1 MKKPVQTERVY
12 AAIRHALVPIALS
25 VSLNTMA
32 ASPTTDR
39 LSIKGEPLIAA
50 SGLKA
55 RKSDVQVS
63 GIVTDDKGEG
73 LPGVNVVI
81 KGTTK
86 GATTDV
92 QGRFSIN
99 VPGASTV
106 LVVSF
111 VGYKSQEI
119 TVGGQTQLNI
129 KLLADEQALDEVV
142 VVGYGTQSRGTVTG
156 AVAAVKSEDII
167 RTPAVAT
174 SSALVGRVPGITARQ
189 ADARPGGGTT
199 IQIRNMGAP
208 LYVIDNIVSDEGQF
222 NNLGI
227 NDIENISILKD
238 GSAAIY
244 GLRAANGVVLV
255 TTKKGKA
262 GQKPVVSLA
271 GYYGLQN
278 FTRYPK
284 PANAYQHVRGL
295 AESDQNRGI
304 APNITPTDL
313 EKWRVG
319 TEKGFQSFDYY
330 DMVMRPNVPQS
341 YLNGSVSGGSES
353 VSYYVSAS
361 HLNQDALIKDYNFQR
376 SNFQANV
383 EAGLSKKLR
392 IGTQISGRFENRSQ
406 VGVPGLDDY
415 FNPFLSIFSMWP
427 TERPYA
433 NDNPLY
439 INQTHNVNV
448 NPATYRK
455 EITGYIDEL
464 WRAVK
469 ANFTAQ
475 YDFDFGV
482 SLKGTYSYNFTNF
495 DFDGFEYT
503 YDAYNYDANTDTY
516 NVVPGGGNQNPW
528 RERRKRNVADRFS
541 QLQATY
547 NKQFGDHGLSTVLA
561 YERYDTDNKYMI
573 VHTVPPNNYIPL
585 MSFAN
590 QDYLLDEWNVTA
602 RAGYIGRVNYNYK
615 QRYLAE
621 VLGRYDG
628 SFLFAPGR
636 RYGFFPGAS
645 LGWRASEEPFFKNSG
660 VGKVV
665 SELKLRASYGRT
677 GSDLLNNS
685 FIVPPYSY
693 LPGYDF
699 LQGSAIFNGGYV
711 IGVRPR
717 GLPITTLSWVSNAS
731 SNIGVDF
738 GLFNGRLSGQ
748 FDLFERRRS
757 GLPAAQYDV
766 LLPSEVGYSLPN
778 ANLNSDAIR
787 GLEGALSY
795 SGKAGDVTYTIGAN
809 ATLAR
814 MRSLSIYKP
823 RFGNSWDEY
832 RNSGVDRWSSIN
844 WGYQVEGRFQ
854 SQQQIDEHRVDN
866 DGQGNRTQ
874 LPGDFIYKDV
884 NGDGL
889 ITGLDER
896 PIGYAEGATP
906 YVNYAFN
913 GTFGYRNFSLRFDVV
928 GAGLQTFRR
937 EVEQK
942 IPFQNNGTS
951 PDYILEDRWH
961 RSDPFNPDSP
971 WVEGT
976 YPAIRKDQPSHV
988 NYSRRSDFWVTN
1000 VQYLR
1005 LRNLEIGYN
1014 IPKTFL
1020 SKVGASAM
1028 RVYINGTNLISFDN
1042 LKSIQVDPEI
1052 SSNGALVYPPQR
1064 LYNAGFALSF

>member
-1 MKKPVQTERVY
+1 MT
-12 AAIRHALVPIALS
+12 HTGALLPTGYTITG
-25 VSLNTMA
+25 LN
-32 ASPTTDR
+32 
-39 LSIKGEPLIAA
+39 
-50 SGLKA
+50 
-55 RKSDVQVS
+55 SDVLLS
-63 GIVTDDKGEG
+63 GTVTDDKGEG

-81 KGTTK
+81 KGSSK
-86 GATTDV
+86 GSTTDA
-92 QGRFSIN
+92 QGQFSIS
-99 VPGASTV
+99 VPGPGTV
-106 LVVSF
+106 LVFSF
-111 VGYKSQEI
+111 VGYKSQEV
-119 TVGGQTQLNI
+119 TVGNQTRVAV

-156 AVAAVKSEDII
+156 SVAAVKSEDIL

-189 ADARPGGGTT
+189 TDARPGGGTS
-199 IQIRNMGAP
+199 IQIRNMGTP
-208 LYVIDNIVSDEGQF
+208 LYVIDNIVADAGQF

-262 GQKPVVSLA
+262 GQKPVISLS

-295 AESDQNRGI
+295 VESDQNRGI
-304 APNITPTDL
+304 TSTITASEL

-319 TEKGFQSFDYY
+319 TEKGFQSYDYY
-330 DMVMRPNVPQS
+330 TMVMRPNVPQT
-341 YLNGSVSGGSES
+341 YLNGSVSGGSDN

-361 HLNQDALIKDYNFQR
+361 HLDQDALIKDFNFKR

-392 IGTQISGRFENRSQ
+392 IGTQISGRIEDRFQ
-406 VGVPGLDDY
+406 TGVPGLDDY

-433 NDNPLY
+433 NDNPAY

-448 NPATYRK
+448 NPATYKK
-455 EITGYIDEL
+455 EITGTISEL

-475 YDFDFGV
+475 YDFDFGLA
-482 SLKGTYSYNFTNF
+482 LKGTYSYNFSNF

-503 YDAYNYDANTDTY
+503 YDAYTYDAKTDSY

-528 RERRKRNVADRFS
+528 RERRKRNIADRFS
-541 QLQATY
+541 QLQASY
-547 NKQFGDHGLSTVLA
+547 NKQFGDHGLSSVLA
-561 YERYDTDNKYMI
+561 YERYDTDNKYMV

-590 QDYLLDEWNVTA
+590 QDILIDNWDVTA
-602 RAGYIGRVNYNYK
+602 RAGYIGRLNYNYK
-615 QRYLAE
+615 QRYLVEA
-621 VLGRYDG
+621 LGRYDG

-645 LGWRASEEPFFKNSG
+645 VGWRISEEPFFNKGAGNI
-660 VGKVV
+660 V

-677 GSDLLNNS
+677 GSDLLNDS

-693 LPGYDF
+693 LPGYNF
-699 LQGSAIFNGGYV
+699 LQGSAIFNGNYV

-717 GLPITTLSWVSNAS
+717 GLPITTLSWINNVST
-731 SNIGVDF
+731 NIGVDF
-738 GLFNGRLSGQ
+738 GLFNGSLTGQ
-748 FDLFERRRS
+748 FDVFERKRT
-757 GLPAAQYDV
+757 GLPASQYDV
-766 LLPSEVGYSLPN
+766 LLPSEVGYTLPN

-795 SGKAGDVTYTIGAN
+795 SGKAGEFTYTVGVN

-814 MRSLSIYKP
+814 MRSVDIYKP
-823 RFGNSWDEY
+823 RFGNALDEY
-832 RNSGVDRWSSIN
+832 RNSAVDRWSSIN

-854 SQQQIDEHRVDN
+854 SQQQIDEYRVDN

-884 NGDGL
+884 NGDG
-889 ITGLDER
+889 IINSLDER

-906 YVNYAFN
+906 YANYAFN
-913 GTFGYRNFSLRFDVV
+913 GTVGFRGFSLRVDVV

-951 PDYILEDRWH
+951 PAYILEDRWH
-961 RSDPFNPDSP
+961 RADPFNGDSP
-971 WVEGT
+971 WVPGT
-976 YPAIRKDQPSHV
+976 YPVIRKDQPSHV

-1005 LRNLEIGYN
+1005 LRNLEVAYN

-1020 SKVGASAM
+1020 SKLGVSAM
-1028 RVYINGTNLISFDN
+1028 RVYVNGTNLVSFDN
-1042 LKSIQVDPEI
+1042 LKSIEVDPEI

-1064 LYNAGFALSF
+1064 LYNTGFALTF

>member
-1 MKKPVQTERVY
+1 MTAYALIPLACAMPCKDALARPTALKFRTEGWH
-12 AAIRHALVPIALS
+12 AIPRHA
-25 VSLNTMA
+25 
-32 ASPTTDR
+32 
-39 LSIKGEPLIAA
+39 
-50 SGLKA
+50 
-55 RKSDVQVS
+55 DVVVS
-63 GIVTDDKGEG
+63 GKVTDDKGEA

-81 KGTTK
+81 KGSTR
-86 GATTDV
+86 GSTTDA
-92 QGRFSIN
+92 QGLFSIT
-99 VPGASTV
+99 VPDPNTV
-106 LVVSF
+106 LVFSF
-111 VGYKSQEI
+111 VGYRTQEI
-119 TVGGQTQLNI
+119 VAGNASQLAI
-129 KLLADEQALDEVV
+129 KLVADDQSLDEVV

-156 AVAAVKSEDII
+156 SVASVKAEEII
-167 RTPAVAT
+167 RTPAVAAT
-174 SSALVGRVPGITARQ
+174 SALVGRVPGITARQ
-189 ADARPGGGTT
+189 TDARPGGGTN

-208 LYVIDNIVSDEGQF
+208 LYVIDGIVADVGQF

-255 TTKKGKA
+255 TTKRGKA
-262 GQKPVVSLA
+262 GQKPVISLS

-278 FTRYPK
+278 FTRYPR
-284 PANAYQHVRGL
+284 PANAYQHVRAL

-304 APNITPTDL
+304 PTTITPTEL
-313 EKWRVG
+313 EKWRIG

-330 DMVMRPNVPQS
+330 DMVMRPNVPQA
-341 YLNGSVSGGSES
+341 YLNGSVSGGSEN
-353 VSYYVSAS
+353 VTYYVSAS
-361 HLNQDALIKDYNFQR
+361 HLTQDALIRDYNFKR

-392 IGTQISGRFENRSQ
+392 IGTQISGRIEDRFQ

-433 NDNPLY
+433 NDNPKY

-455 EITGYIDEL
+455 EVTGYINET

-475 YDFDFGV
+475 YDFDFGLSV
-482 SLKGTYSYNFTNF
+482 KGTYSYNFTNF

-503 YDAYNYDANTDTY
+503 YDAYTYDAATDTY
-516 NVVPGGGNQNPW
+516 NAVPGGGNQNPW
-528 RERRKRNVADRFS
+528 RERRKRNVADRFM
-541 QLQATY
+541 QMQATY
-547 NKQFGDHGLSTVLA
+547 NKQLGDHSLAAVAA
-561 YERYDTDNKYMI
+561 YERYDTDNKYMV

-590 QDYLLDEWNVTA
+590 QDLLIDEWNVTA
-602 RAGYIGRVNYNYK
+602 RAGYIGRFNYNYK
-615 QRYLAE
+615 QRYLVE
-621 VLGRYDG
+621 LLGRYDG

-645 LGWRASEEPFFKNSG
+645 LGWRVSEEPFFKENLG
-660 VGKVV
+660 NTL

-677 GSDLLNNS
+677 GSDLINDN
-685 FIVPPYSY
+685 FIVAPFSY
-693 LPGYDF
+693 LPGYNF
-699 LQGSAIFNGGYV
+699 LAGSAIFNGNYV
-711 IGVRPR
+711 IGVQPR
-717 GLPITTLSWVSNAS
+717 GLPITTLSWVN
-731 SNIGVDF
+731 NISTNVGIDF
-738 GLFNGRLSGQ
+738 GLLGGKISGQ
-748 FDLFERRRS
+748 FDVFERKRS

-766 LLPSEVGYSLPN
+766 LLPSEVGYTLPN

-787 GLEGALSY
+787 GVEGALSY
-795 SGKAGDVTYTIGAN
+795 TGKAGELTYTVGGN

-814 MRSLSIYKP
+814 QRSLDIYKP
-823 RFGNSWDEY
+823 RFGNSWDQY
-832 RNSGVDRWSSIN
+832 RNSAVDRWSAIN
-844 WGYQVEGRFQ
+844 WGYQVVGRFQ
-854 SQQQIDEHRVDN
+854 SQQEIDDYRVDN

-884 NGDGL
+884 NGDGV
-889 ITGLDER
+889 INGLDER

-906 YVNYAFN
+906 YFNYAFN
-913 GTFGYRNFSLRFDVV
+913 GTLGYRGFTLQVDVV

-951 PDYILEDRWH
+951 PNYLFEDRWH
-961 RSDPFNPDSP
+961 RADPFNNDSP
-971 WVEGT
+971 WVAGT
-976 YPAIRKDQPSHV
+976 YPAVRKDSPSHV

-1000 VQYLR
+1000 VRYLR

-1014 IPKTFL
+1014 IPKPFL
-1020 SKVGASAM
+1020 SKIGVSAM
-1028 RVYINGTNLISFDN
+1028 KVYINGTNLVSFDN
-1042 LKSIQVDPEI
+1042 LKAIQVDPEI